1 MVKIQYRD
9 EEWELRHGMTVRD
22 AILKVGLHPLTV
34 LPLRDGKLIHGE
46 TLLNGVKQPKG
57 LGGRQIFVRQ

>member
-34 LPLRDGKLIHGE
+34 LPLRDGKLIHEEAILRDGDII
-46 TLLNGVKQPKG
+46 TLIGVVS
-57 LGGRQIFVRQ
+57 GG